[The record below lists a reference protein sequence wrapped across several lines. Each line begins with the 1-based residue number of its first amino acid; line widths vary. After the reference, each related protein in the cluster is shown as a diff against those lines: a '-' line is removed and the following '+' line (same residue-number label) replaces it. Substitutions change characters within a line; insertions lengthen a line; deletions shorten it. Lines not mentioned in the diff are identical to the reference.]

1 MSQESKYMEL
11 TPNHL
16 YSVVDELE
24 KSQEHLLIDM
34 YRPHLEKTLETITT
48 LEEEFDILKK
58 YFNGRFIK
66 ILKGE
71 NQKGVVVQKMTK
83 KLGLE
88 KKNGK
93 VGS

>member
-1 MSQESKYMEL
+1 MNRFSNFPLWDLENQGIDDESIHNQTWACVSFITPEL
-11 TPNHL
+11 
-16 YSVVDELE
+16 V
-24 KSQEHLLIDM
+24 KGC
-34 YRPHLEKTLETITT
+34 
-48 LEEEFDILKK
+48 
-58 YFNGRFIK
+58 NGRFIK